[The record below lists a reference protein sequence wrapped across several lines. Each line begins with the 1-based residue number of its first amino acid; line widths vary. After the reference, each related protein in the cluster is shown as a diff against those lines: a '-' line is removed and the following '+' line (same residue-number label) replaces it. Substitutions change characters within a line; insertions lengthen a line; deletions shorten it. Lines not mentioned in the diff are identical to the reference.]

1 MKKLRWRFT
10 SKREAYSLIELVMSM
25 AMLLIIGMVITSIL
39 GVSQKALTKTYENEN
54 ISTDLSYATEYIK
67 DEITSSDYYTII
79 GGEIYF
85 IQPKGKKY
93 NYVSFGLK
101 DNKLYRYSIL
111 IDSLK
116 KRNEIQSDGVNAL
129 IDNISSFSIED
140 QGDCFSVKIGYKDK
154 EEITRKIAK
163 RSRLYEQKKKGIYL
177 YFYNF
182 THWTSCNLFLFYL
195 LLHVRVYLH
204 K

>member
-85 IQPKGKKY
+85 IQPKGNKY

-116 KRNEIQSDGVNAL
+116 KRNEIRSDGVNAL

-154 EEITRKIAK
+154 EEIIRKIAK
-163 RSRLYEQKKKGIYL
+163 RSRLYE
-177 YFYNF
+177 
-182 THWTSCNLFLFYL
+182 
-195 LLHVRVYLH
+195 
-204 K
+204 

>member
-54 ISTDLSYATEYIK
+54 ISMDLSYATEYIK
-67 DEITSSDYYTII
+67 DEIISSEYYTMID
-79 GGEIYF
+79 GEIYF

-101 DNKLYRYSIL
+101 DSKLYRYSIL

-116 KRNEIQSDGVNAL
+116 KRNKIHSDGINAL
-129 IDNISSFSIED
+129 IDNISSFSLED
-140 QGDCFSVKIGYKDK
+140 QGDYFSVKIGYKGK
-154 EEITRKIAK
+154 EEIIRKIAK
-163 RSRLYEQKKKGIYL
+163 RSRLYE
-177 YFYNF
+177 
-182 THWTSCNLFLFYL
+182 
-195 LLHVRVYLH
+195 
-204 K
+204 

>member
-1 MKKLRWRFT
+1 MKKLRWKFT
-10 SKREAYSLIELVMSM
+10 SKKEAYSLIELVMSM

-67 DEITSSDYYTII
+67 DEITTSDYYTKV
-79 GGEIYF
+79 GGDIYF

-154 EEITRKIAK
+154 EEIIRKIAK
-163 RSRLYEQKKKGIYL
+163 RSRLYE
-177 YFYNF
+177 
-182 THWTSCNLFLFYL
+182 
-195 LLHVRVYLH
+195 
-204 K
+204 

>member
-85 IQPKGKKY
+85 IQSKGNKY

-116 KRNEIQSDGVNAL
+116 KRNEIHSDGVNAL

-154 EEITRKIAK
+154 EEIIRKIAK
-163 RSRLYEQKKKGIYL
+163 RSRLYE
-177 YFYNF
+177 
-182 THWTSCNLFLFYL
+182 
-195 LLHVRVYLH
+195 
-204 K
+204 